1 MHRLL
6 SQLNRRIAKEGE
18 VVTMSKPVGTGQT
31 QTFINSNM
39 PAIVKPLTEKQLVGA
54 VAQLS
59 FMIILSPTTLIA
71 SGWPQQ
77 TSPLPPWRFPLL
89 TDKIILR
96 GQTRAIT
103 RAVPIYIK
111 TECVRIELLAT
122 G

>member
-6 SQLNRRIAKEGE
+6 AQINRKIAREGE
-18 VVTMSKPVGTGQT
+18 AVTLSKPVGTGPT
-31 QTFINSNM
+31 QTFIYGTV
-39 PAIVKPLTEKQLVGA
+39 PAIVKPMTEQQLVGA

-59 FMIILSPTTLIA
+59 FMIIMSPTYLVA

-89 TDKIILR
+89 TDKIVLR
-96 GQTRAIT
+96 GIQRAIT
-103 RAVPIYIK
+103 RAVPVYIK
-111 TECVRIELLAT
+111 AECVRIELLAT

>member
-6 SQLNRRIAKEGE
+6 AQLNRKIAREGE
-18 VVTMSKPVGTGQT
+18 AVTLAKPVGTGPT
-31 QTFINSNM
+31 QTFIYGTV
-39 PAIVKPLTEKQLVGA
+39 PAIVKPMTEQQLVGA

-59 FMIILSPTTLIA
+59 FMIIMSPTYLVA

-89 TDKIILR
+89 TDKIVLR
-96 GQTRAIT
+96 GIQRAIT

-111 TECVRIELLAT
+111 AECVRIELLAT